1 MSSKTSLPWQ
11 WVGYVFAGG
20 CLGTLSRAGL
30 SALWPVGDGV
40 FPWVTFAINLTGA
53 FLLAFLLETLALRG
67 PLAGRRKLIAVTVG
81 TGFMGSFTTYST
93 FMLESE
99 GLLTGGHLPLGALYL
114 LGSIFLGLVAAG
126 VGLLLAH
133 SLFERVA
140 EEAQE
145 VRQ

>member
-1 MSSKTSLPWQ
+1 MSSKTRLPWQ
-11 WVGYVFAGG
+11 WVGYVFVGG

-30 SALWPVGDGV
+30 STLWPVADGA

-53 FLLAFLLETLALRG
+53 FLLAFLLETLALAG
-67 PLAGRRKLIAVTVG
+67 PLDGRRKLIAVTSG

-99 GLLTGGHLPLGALYL
+99 GLLTDGHLPLGALYL

-126 VGLLLAH
+126 AGLLLAH